1 MALLT
6 PFHLLQPYSPTRS
19 THAGWSVEALSIK
32 PTPTLL
38 WGRTTCYAVGL
49 CTYLCQ
55 CQARALT
62 IIDYVCLL
70 YQPKQGIDA
79 FRSPETITLC
89 LSNEWVVPAGQNKAF
104 FNVLVLIVTFLFFAV
119 LFTGLT
125 YMYAAMIFGA
135 QMESKRFRKTSGNLQ
150 GTRRGLWVPSACSEI
165 VPQIYPT

>member
-1 MALLT
+1 M
-6 PFHLLQPYSPTRS
+6 
-19 THAGWSVEALSIK
+19 EALSIK

-38 WGRTTCYAVGL
+38 WGRTTCCAVGL

-62 IIDYVCLL
+62 IVDYVCLL
-70 YQPKQGIDA
+70 YQLEQGIDA
-79 FRSPETITLC
+79 FRSPETIT

-125 YMYAAMIFGA
+125 YMYAAMIFDA

-150 GTRRGLWVPSACSEI
+150 DTRRGLWVPSAW
-165 VPQIYPT
+165 

>member
-6 PFHLLQPYSPTRS
+6 SFHVLQPYSPTRS

-38 WGRTTCYAVGL
+38 WGKTTCYVVGL
-49 CTYLCQ
+49 CTYSCQ

-62 IIDYVCLL
+62 IIHYVCLL
-70 YQPKQGIDA
+70 YQLKQGIDA
-79 FRSPETITLC
+79 FRSPETVTLC
-89 LSNEWVVPAGQNKAF
+89 LSNEWVVPAGQNNAF

-135 QMESKRFRKTSGNLQ
+135 QMESKRSPKTSGNLQ
-150 GTRRGLWVPSACSEI
+150 YTRRGLWVPSAW
-165 VPQIYPT
+165 

>member
-104 FNVLVLIVTFLFFAV
+104 FNVLVVTFLFFAV

-150 GTRRGLWVPSACSEI
+150 DTRRGLWVPSACSEI

>member
-1 MALLT
+1 M
-6 PFHLLQPYSPTRS
+6 
-19 THAGWSVEALSIK
+19 EALSIK

-49 CTYLCQ
+49 CIYLCQ

-62 IIDYVCLL
+62 IMDYVCLL

-104 FNVLVLIVTFLFFAV
+104 FSFGSNVLVL
-119 LFTGLT
+119 
-125 YMYAAMIFGA
+125 
-135 QMESKRFRKTSGNLQ
+135 
-150 GTRRGLWVPSACSEI
+150 RGLVHRVNVHVCRYDIWRSDI
-165 VPQIYPT
+165 

>member
-1 MALLT
+1 MET
-6 PFHLLQPYSPTRS
+6 
-19 THAGWSVEALSIK
+19 LSIK

-49 CTYLCQ
+49 CTCLCQ

-70 YQPKQGIDA
+70 YQPEQGIDA
-79 FRSPETITLC
+79 FRSPETIT

-104 FNVLVLIVTFLFFAV
+104 FNVLVLRVTFLFFAV

-125 YMYAAMIFGA
+125 CMYGAMIFGA
-135 QMESKRFRKTSGNLQ
+135 QMESKRSRKTSSNLR
-150 GTRRGLWVPSACSEI
+150 TRDEDCGFRVPGSEI

>member
-1 MALLT
+1 MVRT
-6 PFHLLQPYSPTRS
+6 GGRGGSEGRDNSVRCMMYGS
-19 THAGWSVEALSIK
+19 TCRWSVETLSIK

-49 CTYLCQ
+49 CIYLCQ

-62 IIDYVCLL
+62 NIDYVCLL
-70 YQPKQGIDA
+70 YQPEQGIDA

-104 FNVLVLIVTFLFFAV
+104 FNVLVVTFLFFAV

-125 YMYAAMIFGA
+125 YM
-135 QMESKRFRKTSGNLQ
+135 
-150 GTRRGLWVPSACSEI
+150 
-165 VPQIYPT
+165 